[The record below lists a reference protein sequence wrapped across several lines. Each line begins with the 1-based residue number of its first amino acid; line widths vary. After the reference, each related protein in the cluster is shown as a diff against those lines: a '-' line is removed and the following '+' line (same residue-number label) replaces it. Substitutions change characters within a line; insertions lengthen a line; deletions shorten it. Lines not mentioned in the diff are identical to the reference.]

1 MRGRGRSR
9 LSYANVMA
17 TIALFLALSG
27 SSYAALKI
35 SGKQIKKGTV
45 TSKQIKD
52 HSVRGRDLARGLLA
66 SAKAAPLA
74 SAAFEASRDAG
85 PSNVPPST
93 SYTTVA
99 TLSDVQSGA
108 YVVFAKTNMASSQT
122 ESSRCRLTA
131 GASVDESNRG
141 LRANG
146 TPESNELQLAHVFTS
161 PGDVVLACRTVSGT
175 WAASDTKI
183 LAIKVGSATSSGVAG

>member
-1 MRGRGRSR
+1 
-9 LSYANVMA
+9 MA

-27 SSYAALKI
+27 SSYAAIRI

-45 TSKQIKD
+45 TSTQIKD
-52 HSVRGRDLARGLLA
+52 HTIRSRDLAKGLIGS
-66 SAKAAPLA
+66 SAAAPLS
-74 SAAFEASRDAG
+74 SAAFEATRDAG

-93 SYTTVA
+93 NYTTVA
-99 TLSDVQSGA
+99 TLSDVQPGS
-108 YVVFAKTNMASSQT
+108 YVIFAKTNMASTQT

-131 GASVDESNRG
+131 EGSDDESNRG

-161 PGDVVLACRTVSGT
+161 AGDIVLSCRTVSGT

-183 LAIKVGSATSSGVAG
+183 LAIKVGSASTGGVGG